1 MVKDPAGRDRDGR
14 WTYLLPVSIPGH
26 PIDGNRWSE
35 NQSIDWYESIKLII
49 NWYQLVLVNR
59 WSINNNTKT
68 VHWLLSI
75 NTATSNKRLASY
87 LSDHP
92 PFLGRPGDETGIKFW
107 PSHLNA
113 KNIPIVQV
121 LESPTCPSLPFHVI
135 MSTQEVWEEALL
147 NTRCIV
153 RGYHLCCFEVNTG
166 EVFTGNKKRGE
177 HGNAF
182 KVVNHHG
189 QLGHLQSELVDP
201 LWPVLAN
208 ISVSIC
214 NQ

>member
-1 MVKDPAGRDRDGR
+1 MVKDPPGRDRDGR

-35 NQSIDWYESIKLII
+35 NQSIDRYESIKLII

-75 NTATSNKRLASY
+75 NTATSNKRLARY

-92 PFLGRPGDETGIKFW
+92 PFLGRPADEIGIQFW

-113 KNIPIVQV
+113 KNIPLCTSTRITHLPVTAFPCHHVYPRSLGRGFTEYKVHRQR
-121 LESPTCPSLPFHVI
+121 LSP
-135 MSTQEVWEEALL
+135 LL
-147 NTRCIV
+147 
-153 RGYHLCCFEVNTG
+153 FW
-166 EVFTGNKKRGE
+166 GE
-177 HGNAF
+177 HR
-182 KVVNHHG
+182 
-189 QLGHLQSELVDP
+189 QSVYR
-201 LWPVLAN
+201 
-208 ISVSIC
+208 
-214 NQ
+214 